1 MSSVIEIKQDEENL
15 QKSLAYVNQQ
25 RPIDQK
31 LQTRFQNT
39 DKSYRNQI
47 NPLQKEFD
55 EKLKQYMELMT
66 EYYDKY
72 VDLANEQNAQRKAS
86 WDEQMRKYNNFN
98 YGGEDEVR
106 NQVLQE
112 QKAWKDEQGTLNTDY
127 DTAVTEYNT
136 ALDAWEKTKTER
148 ETLVKTIKQ
157 EMTTSKKRRLDY
169 AASHDSDYDNK
180 VLALYEKNRR
190 DLMTVNRTYN
200 GSIKDKIG
208 LLTSEGA
215 GHTKQVQVVDA
226 IHYDGRRVIMGING
240 TANCKRQSAS
250 VSWKKTLVRIGNLS
264 KSYGSSEKTVTINYV
279 SGPMK
284 IAKSISPWSRGN
296 NGAQGYQGMNS
307 KGRTHY
313 NDRFSV
319 SINNN
324 RITVKRL
331 DITGIGWGQD
341 MYLYVGVLTP
351 ELSSSTVGNPTKK
364 TIWGSSLKYSKVWGN
379 NTYGIYSA
387 FTIENVPKSIWY
399 PHGEWNTKNHINLQ
413 EDDGGMASTGYYV
426 FMQVFFVSGDQ
437 LVDCNSSGFL
447 TGYADDACDVYI
459 NGLQVTTTI
468 RGGWGGRPKKIA
480 FSMSRFIHQ
489 GSNIITVRV
498 QNTGGPAALV
508 LALFGSKKTNNG
520 MVDYE
525 NMFVSTNEDW
535 IALRS
540 DVKIP
545 LLGTNHKGRTCC
557 GGFNKNFQT
566 DDWMDGF
573 HKSMKQTGYFDK
585 IGGTSGVQTHNYQPP
600 SAKVKY
606 IRVSFG
612 QRPTAEAYIQI
623 SQLAVYP
630 VDDMK
635 KNVAQNQVVKAHS
648 VFQNGPAIAKNAVN
662 GQLKARPYPRLYHS
676 DLTGGWDKQF
686 FEIALVED
694 VQIYKIDFF
703 GRMDCCQDRARALR
717 IELFDK
723 NKDIV
728 FQGPP
733 FGSDATEQS
742 FYFNS
747 PVVPENTDP
756 KPAKP
761 VKGTLSRDFPV
772 YTPGEVPPYPV
783 MPGFETP
790 DQTLLNTIIGLSDDL
805 ITLNLRIQGVYK
817 KYTMDGTITA
827 YQASVSDRRR
837 DLVNQVLG
845 MIKERNEL
853 TEKVNE
859 YVATQKNQ
867 LDQERRA
874 TGNYS
879 SFWIWFTVA
888 ISLAIALG
896 VYLFAPK
903 MLVSTPNMIAWVII
917 IMTTLITSQYIGGSI
932 TFMLWLII
940 LVNIFFYV
948 LKKYYGAHE

>member
-1 MSSVIEIKQDEENL
+1 MSSVLEIKQDEENL
-15 QKSLAYVNQQ
+15 QKSLAYVKQQ
-25 RPIDQK
+25 KPIDEK
-31 LQTRFQNT
+31 LQTKFQNT
-39 DKSYRNQI
+39 DKSYREQI

-98 YGGEDEVR
+98 YGGEDQVR

-112 QKAWKDEQGTLNTDY
+112 QDAWKEEQNTLNTDY
-127 DTAVTEYNT
+127 DTAIKEYN
-136 ALDAWEKTKTER
+136 ASLAAWEKAKTER
-148 ETLVKTIKQ
+148 ETLVKTIQQ
-157 EMTTSKKRRLDY
+157 EMASSKKRRLDY
-169 AASHDSDYDNK
+169 AATHDSDYDK
-180 VLALYEKNRR
+180 KALALYEKNRR
-190 DLMTVNRTYN
+190 DLMTVNSNYVGN
-200 GSIKDKIG
+200 IKNKLG
-208 LLTSEGA
+208 WLTSEGA
-215 GHTKQVQVVDA
+215 GDTKQVQVVDA
-226 IHYDGRRVIMGING
+226 IQYEGKRYILGING
-240 TANCKRQSAS
+240 KANCQRQYAE
-250 VSWKKTLVRIGNLS
+250 VSWKRTLVRIGNMPR
-264 KSYGSSEKTVTINYV
+264 SSNSSSKTVTLNNI
-279 SGPMK
+279 SGPIK
-284 IAKSISPWSRGN
+284 IAKSISPWSRAA
-296 NGAQGYQGMNS
+296 NGSQGYQGMNS
-307 KGRTHY
+307 KGQTWY
-313 NDRFSV
+313 GDRFNV

-324 RITVKRL
+324 RITVTRL
-331 DITGIGWGQD
+331 DHTGIGWGQD
-341 MYLYVGVLTP
+341 MHLYVGVLTP
-351 ELSSSTVGNPTKK
+351 ELTSSSIGTPTTKF
-364 TIWGSSLKYSKVWGN
+364 IWGSALKYSRVWGSPSYKN
-379 NTYGIYSA
+379 VND
-387 FTIENVPKSIWY
+387 FTMENVPKSIWY
-399 PHGEWNTKNHINLQ
+399 PHGPWDTKNHINLQ

-426 FMQVFFVSGDQ
+426 FMQVFFVTGDQ
-437 LVDCNSSGFL
+437 LANCNSSGFVS
-447 TGYADDACDVYI
+447 GYCDNVCDVYI
-459 NGLQVTTTI
+459 NGLWVTTTI

-480 FSMSRFIHQ
+480 FSMSRFMHQ

-498 QNTGGPAALV
+498 QNTGGPASLV
-508 LALFGSKKTNNG
+508 LALFGSKKTNNSSI
-520 MVDYE
+520 DYQ
-525 NMFVSTNEDW
+525 NQFVSTNENW
-535 IALRS
+535 IALKS

-545 LLGTNHKGRTCC
+545 LIGTNHKGRTCC
-557 GGFNKNFQT
+557 GGFNDNFQNN
-566 DDWMDGF
+566 DWMFGF
-573 HKSMKQTGYFDK
+573 HKSMRQTGYFDK
-585 IGGTSGVQTHNYQPP
+585 IEGTPGVQTHNYQPP

-612 QRPTAEAYIQI
+612 QRPTTEAYMQI

-635 KNVAQNQVVKAHS
+635 KNVAQNQVVTAYS
-648 VFQNGPAIAKNAVN
+648 VFQNGPAIAKNAVD
-662 GQLKARPYPRLYHS
+662 GQLKARMYPNIYHS
-676 DLTGGWDKQF
+676 DDVGGWNKQF

-703 GRMDCCQDRARALR
+703 GRSDCCQDRARALR

-723 NKDIV
+723 NKDVV

-747 PVVPENTDP
+747 PVIPENTDP
-756 KPAKP
+756 KPTKP
-761 VKGTLSRDFPV
+761 VKGTMSRDFPV

-896 VYLFAPK
+896 VYLFAPNL
-903 MLVSTPNMIAWVII
+903 LVSTPNMIAWVII
-917 IMTTLITSQYIGGSI
+917 IMSALACTQYIGGSI

-940 LVNIFFYV
+940 LVNIFFYL
-948 LKKYYGAHE
+948 LKKYYGAHD